1 MSFLRFRESVTG
13 LMLNG
18 SFLSSLNDLDVIVW
32 PGSFGWLPGRSAI
45 RILSAPEICVGLVA
59 WEVVY
64 FFFMWL
70 YLFWGWS
77 WGLRTVGL
85 PISVDL

>member
-1 MSFLRFRESVTG
+1 MRFRESVTG

-18 SFLSSLNDLDVIVW
+18 FFLSSLNDLDVIVS
-32 PGSFGWLPGRSAI
+32 PGFLGWLAGRSAI
-45 RILSAPEICVGLVA
+45 RILSAPEICVGFVPY
-59 WEVVY
+59 EVVY